1 MKKIHLL
8 IFPIVLALA
17 IILYINYYPHLPYDA
32 SFVDIDGPSFGEVFL
47 LWVVRISAIHSILAP
62 AIYFGSKYSFV
73 RTMFIISFIW
83 LLAVIMI
90 AIENYYD
97 RERYVFNYL
106 ILNFSPILLFWFYR
120 FIRYGKS
127 KVFKDEWVEVNI
139 DKHYE
144 IYKDG

>member
-1 MKKIHLL
+1 MKKIHL
-8 IFPIVLALA
+8 IRFPVVLALA
-17 IILYINYYPHLPYDA
+17 IILDINYYPSVPFDVKVHN
-32 SFVDIDGPSFGEVFL
+32 IDGPSFGEVFL
-47 LWVVRISAIHSILAP
+47 LWVVLISAILSILAP

-97 RERYVFNYL
+97 RERYFFNYL
-106 ILNFSPILLFWFYR
+106 ILHFSPILLFWFYR

-127 KVFKDEWVEVNI
+127 KVFKD
-139 DKHYE
+139 K
-144 IYKDG
+144 

>member
-1 MKKIHLL
+1 MKKIHLI
-8 IFPIVLALA
+8 IFPIVLGLA
-17 IILYINYYPHLPYDA
+17 IILDYNFYPPLPDN
-32 SFVDIDGPSFGEVFL
+32 FVDIDGPSFGKVFL
-47 LWVVRISAIHSILAP
+47 LWVVRISAILSILAP

-127 KVFKDEWVEVNI
+127 KIFKDE
-139 DKHYE
+139 
-144 IYKDG
+144 

>member
-17 IILYINYYPHLPYDA
+17 IILDIYYYPHLPYDA

-47 LWVVRISAIHSILAP
+47 LWVVRISAILSILAP

-90 AIENYYD
+90 AIANYYD

-106 ILNFSPILLFWFYR
+106 ILNFSPLLLFWFYR

-127 KVFKDEWVEVNI
+127 KVFKDE
-139 DKHYE
+139 
-144 IYKDG
+144 

>member
-8 IFPIVLALA
+8 IFPLVLALA
-17 IILYINYYPHLPYDA
+17 IILDINYYPHLPYDA
-32 SFVDIDGPSFGEVFL
+32 SFVDIDDIIDGPSFGEVFL
-47 LWVVRISAIHSILAP
+47 LWVVRISAILSILAP

-106 ILNFSPILLFWFYR
+106 ILNFLPILLFWFYR

-127 KVFKDEWVEVNI
+127 KVFKDE
-139 DKHYE
+139 
-144 IYKDG
+144 

>member
-1 MKKIHLL
+1 MKKIHLI
-8 IFPIVLALA
+8 IFPVVLALA
-17 IILYINYYPHLPYDA
+17 IILDINYYPSVPFDVKVYN
-32 SFVDIDGPSFGEVFL
+32 IDGPTFGEVFL
-47 LWVVRISAIHSILAP
+47 LWIVRISAILSILAP

-97 RERYVFNYL
+97 RERYFFNYL
-106 ILNFSPILLFWFYR
+106 ILHFSPILLFWFYR

-127 KVFKDEWVEVNI
+127 KVFKD
-139 DKHYE
+139 K
-144 IYKDG
+144 

>member
-17 IILYINYYPHLPYDA
+17 IILDINYYPSVPFDA
-32 SFVDIDGPSFGEVFL
+32 TKVYNIDGPSFGEVFL
-47 LWVVRISAIHSILAP
+47 LWVVRISAILSILAP

-127 KVFKDEWVEVNI
+127 KIFKD
-139 DKHYE
+139 K
-144 IYKDG
+144 